1 MTRSPPDPTPNSRR
15 RAIRIEVGND
25 ARSYVSDGQRV
36 TLVPLTIKRRQNR
49 KLLIPPTPESAA
61 ATAGGLDAPMIK
73 TLGKA
78 FYWKR
83 LIDEG
88 VYPTTADLARALKL
102 EPGWAAE
109 VLRMTLLA
117 PDIVE
122 AILDGRQPRHLNL
135 QTLRGRHDSLPRDWG
150 EQRRLLSGFARRG
163 FRPYASPGEEQR
175 DEGRADEDRAV
186 GFEGRQVADPCP

>member
-1 MTRSPPDPTPNSRR
+1 MTISVNPRKRTVH
-15 RAIRIEVGND
+15 IEVGVD

-49 KLLIPPTPESAA
+49 KLLIPPTPDAAA
-61 ATAGGLDAPMIK
+61 ATGGFDVPMIK

-88 VYPTTADLARALKL
+88 VYATTADLARALKV
-102 EPGWAAE
+102 ECGWAAE

-135 QTLRGRHDSLPRDWG
+135 HTLRGRQDLLPRDWG
-150 EQRRLLSGFARRG
+150 EQRRLLGFPDA
-163 FRPYASPGEEQR
+163 
-175 DEGRADEDRAV
+175 
-186 GFEGRQVADPCP
+186 

>member
-15 RAIRIEVGND
+15 RAIRVEVGND

-61 ATAGGLDAPMIK
+61 SAAGGLDASMIK

-83 LIDEG
+83 LLEEG
-88 VYPTTADLARALKL
+88 RYPTTTDLARALKL

-135 QTLRGRHDSLPRDWG
+135 HTLRGRQDLLPRDWG
-150 EQRRLLSGFARRG
+150 EQRRLLGFPPPA
-163 FRPYASPGEEQR
+163 Q
-175 DEGRADEDRAV
+175 
-186 GFEGRQVADPCP
+186 

>member
-1 MTRSPPDPTPNSRR
+1 MTTSVNPRKRTVH
-15 RAIRIEVGND
+15 IEVGVD

-49 KLLIPPTPESAA
+49 KLLIPPTPDAAA
-61 ATAGGLDAPMIK
+61 ATGGFDVPMIK

-88 VYPTTADLARALKL
+88 VYATTADLARALKV
-102 EPGWAAE
+102 ESGWAAE
-109 VLRMTLLA
+109 VLRMTMLA

-122 AILDGRQPRHLNL
+122 AIFEGRQPRHLNL
-135 QTLRGRHDSLPRDWG
+135 HTLRGRQDLLPRDWD
-150 EQRRLLSGFARRG
+150 EQRRLLGFI
-163 FRPYASPGEEQR
+163 
-175 DEGRADEDRAV
+175 DT
-186 GFEGRQVADPCP
+186 

>member
-1 MTRSPPDPTPNSRR
+1 MSTTTNPRK
-15 RAIRIEVGND
+15 RAIRVEVGTD

-36 TLVPLTIKRRQNR
+36 TLVPLTIKRRHNR
-49 KLLIPPTPESAA
+49 KLLIPPTPETSA

-109 VLRMTLLA
+109 VLRLTLLA

-135 QTLRGRHDSLPRDWG
+135 HTLRGRQDLLPRDWG
-150 EQRRLLSGFARRG
+150 EQRRLLGFPSA
-163 FRPYASPGEEQR
+163 
-175 DEGRADEDRAV
+175 
-186 GFEGRQVADPCP
+186 

>member
-1 MTRSPPDPTPNSRR
+1 MTTSVNPRKRTVH
-15 RAIRIEVGND
+15 IEVGVD

-49 KLLIPPTPESAA
+49 KLLIPPTLDAAA
-61 ATAGGLDAPMIK
+61 ATGGFDVPMIK

-83 LIDEG
+83 LIDDG
-88 VYPTTADLARALKL
+88 TYPTTSELARALKL

-109 VLRMTLLA
+109 VLRMTMLA

-122 AILDGRQPRHLNL
+122 AIFEGRQPRQLNL
-135 QTLRGRHDSLPRDWG
+135 HTLRGREDLLPRDWG
-150 EQRRLLSGFARRG
+150 EQRRLLGFPDA
-163 FRPYASPGEEQR
+163 
-175 DEGRADEDRAV
+175 
-186 GFEGRQVADPCP
+186 

>member
-15 RAIRIEVGND
+15 RAIRVEVGND

-61 ATAGGLDAPMIK
+61 ATTGGLDAPMIK

-88 VYPTTADLARALKL
+88 VYPTTADLARALKV

-109 VLRMTLLA
+109 VLRMTMLA

-122 AILDGRQPRHLNL
+122 AIFEGRQPRHLNL
-135 QTLRGRHDSLPRDWG
+135 HTLRGRQDLLPRDWG
-150 EQRRLLSGFARRG
+150 EQRRLLGF
-163 FRPYASPGEEQR
+163 P
-175 DEGRADEDRAV
+175 DV
-186 GFEGRQVADPCP
+186 

>member
-15 RAIRIEVGND
+15 RAIRVEVGND

-61 ATAGGLDAPMIK
+61 ATTGGLDAPMIK

-109 VLRMTLLA
+109 VLRMTMLA

-122 AILDGRQPRHLNL
+122 AIFEGRQPRHLNL
-135 QTLRGRHDSLPRDWG
+135 HTLRGRQDLLPRDWD
-150 EQRRLLSGFARRG
+150 EQRRLLGFPSA
-163 FRPYASPGEEQR
+163 
-175 DEGRADEDRAV
+175 
-186 GFEGRQVADPCP
+186 

>member
-15 RAIRIEVGND
+15 RAIRVEVGND

-61 ATAGGLDAPMIK
+61 ATTGGLDAPMIK

-109 VLRMTLLA
+109 VLRMTMLA

-122 AILDGRQPRHLNL
+122 AIFEGRQPRHLNL
-135 QTLRGRHDSLPRDWG
+135 HTLRGRQDLLPRDWD
-150 EQRRLLSGFARRG
+150 EQRRLLGFI
-163 FRPYASPGEEQR
+163 
-175 DEGRADEDRAV
+175 DT
-186 GFEGRQVADPCP
+186 

>member
-1 MTRSPPDPTPNSRR
+1 MTQSPYDPTPNSRR
-15 RAIRIEVGND
+15 RAIRVEVGHD
-25 ARSYVSDGQRV
+25 TRSYVSDGQRV

-61 ATAGGLDAPMIK
+61 SAAGGLDASMIK

-83 LIDEG
+83 LLEEG
-88 VYPTTADLARALKL
+88 RYPTTTDLARALKL
-102 EPGWAAE
+102 EPGWVAE
-109 VLRMTLLA
+109 VLRLTLLA

-135 QTLRGRHDSLPRDWG
+135 QTLRGRHDSLPRDWA
-150 EQRRLLSGFARRG
+150 EQRRLLGFPPPA
-163 FRPYASPGEEQR
+163 Q
-175 DEGRADEDRAV
+175 
-186 GFEGRQVADPCP
+186 

>member
-15 RAIRIEVGND
+15 RAIRVEVGND

-61 ATAGGLDAPMIK
+61 ATTGGLDAPMIK

-88 VYPTTADLARALKL
+88 VYPTTADLARALKV
-102 EPGWAAE
+102 ETGWAAE
-109 VLRMTLLA
+109 VLRMTMLA

-122 AILDGRQPRHLNL
+122 AIFEGRQPRHLNL
-135 QTLRGRHDSLPRDWG
+135 HTLRGRQDLLPRDWG
-150 EQRRLLSGFARRG
+150 EQRRLLGFTDA
-163 FRPYASPGEEQR
+163 
-175 DEGRADEDRAV
+175 
-186 GFEGRQVADPCP
+186 

>member
-1 MTRSPPDPTPNSRR
+1 MNTTANPRKRVVH
-15 RAIRIEVGND
+15 IEVGTD
-25 ARSYVSDGQRV
+25 ARSYVSGGQRV
-36 TLVPLTIKRRQNR
+36 TLVPLTIKHRQNR
-49 KLLIPPTPESAA
+49 KLLIPPAPDATG
-61 ATAGGLDAPMIK
+61 TAGGFDAPMIK
-73 TLGKA
+73 TLGKS

-135 QTLRGRHDSLPRDWG
+135 HTLRGRQDLLPRDWG
-150 EQRRLLSGFARRG
+150 EQRRLLGFIDA
-163 FRPYASPGEEQR
+163 
-175 DEGRADEDRAV
+175 
-186 GFEGRQVADPCP
+186 

>member
-15 RAIRIEVGND
+15 RAIRVEVGND

-61 ATAGGLDAPMIK
+61 SAAGGLDAPMIK

-109 VLRMTLLA
+109 VLRMTMLA

-122 AILDGRQPRHLNL
+122 AIFEGRQPRHLNL
-135 QTLRGRHDSLPRDWG
+135 HTLRGRQDLLPRDWG
-150 EQRRLLSGFARRG
+150 EQRRLLGFPSA
-163 FRPYASPGEEQR
+163 
-175 DEGRADEDRAV
+175 
-186 GFEGRQVADPCP
+186 

>member
-15 RAIRIEVGND
+15 RAIRVEVGND

-61 ATAGGLDAPMIK
+61 AAVGGLDAPMIK

-109 VLRMTLLA
+109 VLRMTMLA

-122 AILDGRQPRHLNL
+122 AIFEGRQPRHLNL
-135 QTLRGRHDSLPRDWG
+135 HTLRGRQDLLPRDWA
-150 EQRRLLSGFARRG
+150 EQRRLLGFPDA
-163 FRPYASPGEEQR
+163 
-175 DEGRADEDRAV
+175 
-186 GFEGRQVADPCP
+186 